1 MRVLI
6 VGGTSFVGRAIAWS
20 AWHHGHEVTVLHRG
34 RTPGDLPETVEDLVG
49 DRQGDLSALA
59 GRAFDATVDVIAYRA
74 SDVERLADALGGRGG
89 HHVQISS
96 VSAYRD
102 TDRFGATEDELELAS
117 DDGLDLDGPVT
128 DHTYGPLKAACERA
142 AAGRFGADVALVRP
156 TYVIGAH
163 DYTLR
168 FPYWVARARRGGE
181 VVVPGP
187 RTTHLQLIDARDL
200 AEFTLGVVDDELAGP
215 FHVAS
220 PSGGLSFVAAIER
233 VVAHAGPPGSRIVEV
248 PAAAVTAAGL
258 DGHFPLWRAD
268 DEPISALDTTRAT
281 RAGLVARPLE
291 ESVDDVA
298 EWWDDRPWPD
308 RWATA
313 EDESRLRGDARP

>member
-6 VGGTSFVGRAIAWS
+6 VGGTSFVGRAMAWS

-34 RTPGDLPETVEDLVG
+34 TTPGDLPEAVEDLVG

-59 GRAFDATVDVIAYRA
+59 GRDFDATLDVIAYRP
-74 SDVERLADALGGRGG
+74 SDVEHLADALGDRGG

-102 TDRFGATEDELELAS
+102 TERFGATEDELDLAA
-117 DDGLDLDGPVT
+117 DDGLDPSGPVT
-128 DHTYGPLKAACERA
+128 DQTYGPLKAACERA
-142 AAGRFGADVALVRP
+142 AARRFGADLAIVRP

-187 RTTHLQLIDARDL
+187 RETHLQWIDARDL
-200 AEFTLGVVDDELAGP
+200 AEFTLGVVADGFIGP
-215 FHVAS
+215 VHVAS
-220 PSGGLSFVAAIER
+220 PSGGLSFVAAVER
-233 VVAHAGPPGSRIVEV
+233 IVAHAGPPGSRVVEV
-248 PAAAVTAAGL
+248 PAAAVAAAGL
-258 DGHFPLWRAD
+258 EGRFPLWRAD
-268 DEPISALDTTRAT
+268 DEPISSLNTARAT
-281 RAGLVARPLE
+281 GAGLVARPLE

-298 EWWDDRPWPD
+298 EWWGDRPWPE
-308 RWATA
+308 RWASA
-313 EDESRLRGDARP
+313 EDESRLRDGARP